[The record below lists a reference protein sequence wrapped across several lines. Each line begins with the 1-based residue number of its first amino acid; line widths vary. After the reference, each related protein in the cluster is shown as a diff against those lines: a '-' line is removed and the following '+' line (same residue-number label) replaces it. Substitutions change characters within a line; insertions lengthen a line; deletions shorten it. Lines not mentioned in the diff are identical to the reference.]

1 MLFLFLYTLNQVSVL
16 VGEPAAEN
24 LDKVDKVPDAEQ
36 SGRQQVENARADLAD
51 IEAMN
56 AEAAKEFLAY
66 LQTDRAATVF
76 ESVGFTAL

>member
-1 MLFLFLYTLNQVSVL
+1 MLSLFLYTLNQVSVL

-56 AEAAKEFLAY
+56 AEAAKEEAEQECCQPVL
-66 LQTDRAATVF
+66 DRK
-76 ESVGFTAL
+76 SVV